1 MNRVDRARAAA
12 EDLERAGGRDAPV
25 EIVEYD
31 PAWPACFAAER
42 ERIGPLLG
50 GAEIHHFGSTAVPE
64 LAAKPTIDMIAF
76 VGNLDKH
83 VAALTTVGGYQ
94 FPQAFNA
101 TLAHRRF
108 LCYPSASVRT
118 YHLHLVDEPEELER
132 RLRFRDRLRTDPIL
146 AREYVTLKCTLAG
159 RFPDEREKYTDAKSE
174 FIRWHE
180 QSVPSPR
187 QSAAS

>member
-31 PAWPACFAAER
+31 PAWPARFAAER

-64 LAAKPTIDMIAF
+64 LAAKPTIDMIAL
-76 VGNLDKH
+76 VGNLDTH
-83 VAALTTVGGYQ
+83 IVALTTGGGYQ

-132 RLRFRDRLRTDPIL
+132 RLRFCDRLRTDPVL
-146 AREYVTLKCTLAG
+146 AQEYEALKRTLAE
-159 RFPDEREKYTDAKSE
+159 RFSDDREKYTDAKSE
-174 FIRWHE
+174 FIRRHE
-180 QSVPSPR
+180 QSVPPPR